1 LLLYWIHHIVAA
13 IAGGDFIT
21 SRSSIKPFSAA
32 DRMSAAVSFS
42 TGEGKMPQLR
52 LEFLG
57 GFRVSLDGIPIT
69 TFESNKVRAL
79 LAYLAVEAQ
88 RSRPRES
95 LATLLWPDWPDRA
108 ALSNLR
114 YALSDLRKVIGDRT
128 AKPPFLLISRE
139 AIQFNTESDHY
150 LDIAEF
156 TRLAGSQDVD
166 DLEKAIYLYKGEFLE
181 GLSVADAAPFEDW
194 VRLKVEQLHR
204 ACREMLHHL
213 AGMLENRREYD
224 RALTYARRQ
233 VESEAWDE
241 SAQRQL
247 MRLLA
252 LSGRRGE
259 ALNQF
264 ERLKVL
270 LGEELGV
277 MPEVETIHLQQQIK
291 TGETLVPV
299 AEKQYEGIS
308 DVYQP
313 ADSAPSKPFDAHRH
327 NLPASLTS
335 FVGREREIDE
345 IKQLI
350 AGTRL
355 LTLTGIGGTGKTR
368 LALQVSADMINEFS
382 GGVWLVEL
390 ATLRDPAV
398 VEHAIASVLGVCDRP
413 DQLMSDLLIE
423 HMRER
428 NLLIILDNCE
438 HLVDAC
444 ARLAY
449 LLLSAAPDLKIL
461 ATSRVPLNLPG
472 EVNYSVP
479 PLSLPDSHRI
489 APLLDVAEFDA
500 IRLFIERAASVQP
513 AFSLTDENAPA
524 VTLICQHL
532 DGIPLAIELATAR
545 MRLLS
550 PDQIAARLG
559 DRFNLLTGGSR
570 SALPRQQT
578 IRATM
583 DWSYELLVEA
593 ERTLFNRLSVF
604 TGSFSLEAVE
614 AICADKIDDG
624 TPAHG
629 IQPSQVLDLLGALVD
644 HSLVYAQERTTEA
657 RYGLLETVRQYA
669 LERLVASGELH
680 NLQERH
686 LAYYLEFAERG
697 LPHFN
702 AGQPIWANR
711 FEAEYDNLRSAM
723 EYAIANY
730 LESAIRFEDPLV
742 WFTEVTYR
750 ERECYGWVMRILELS
765 ESWPPGKLRT
775 IALKS
780 AGELIVHFGDIS
792 QGQTY
797 LAASLEMARY
807 LQDKGLINLVLH
819 DLQAVNWSLGNMDL
833 GHDYAEEHLEIS
845 RELGDKAEIS
855 CALWYLGEAA
865 IRSGDSQ
872 AGRKFCEQSLEI
884 ARQENHLNN
893 IAFNLYSLAT
903 LAQKEGDT
911 SRAKELYRECAQIR
925 RNWGFQT
932 GLASTLLR
940 LGQVLIQEGDAIQ
953 SKKLAEESLEIY
965 RELDIKDIG
974 VYCLN
979 IFAGAAWINRQD
991 ERAARLF
998 GAAEAATEKLDVETE
1013 YFYHMTYDPIIA
1025 GIREQL
1031 GEADFN
1037 KAWAEGR
1044 KMTLEQAIELAL
1056 N

>member
-1 LLLYWIHHIVAA
+1 MAHL
-13 IAGGDFIT
+13 
-21 SRSSIKPFSAA
+21 
-32 DRMSAAVSFS
+32 RM
-42 TGEGKMPQLR
+42 
-52 LEFLG
+52 EFLG
-57 GFRVSLDGIPIT
+57 GFRVSLDGTPIT
-69 TFESNKVRAL
+69 TFESSKVRAL
-79 LAYLAVEAQ
+79 LAYLAIEAQ
-88 RSRPRES
+88 RPHPRES
-95 LATLLWPDWPDRA
+95 LAALLWPDWPNRA

-114 YALSDLRKVIGDRT
+114 YALSNLRKVIGDRT
-128 AKPPFLLISRE
+128 ADPPFLLISRE
-139 AIQFNTESDHY
+139 AIQFNLESDHW
-150 LDIAEF
+150 LDVAEF
-156 TRLAGSQDVD
+156 TRLAGSQDVG
-166 DLEKAIYLYKGEFLE
+166 DLEKAICLYKGEFLE
-181 GLSVADAAPFEDW
+181 GFSVSEAIPFEDW
-194 VRLKVEQLHR
+194 ARLKCEQLHR
-204 ACREMLHHL
+204 ACREMLHYL
-213 AGMLENRREYD
+213 AEMLENRREYD

-252 LSGRRGE
+252 QSGRRGE

-277 MPEVETIHLQQQIK
+277 VPEVETIHLHQQIK
-291 TGETLVPV
+291 TGETLVPDGG
-299 AEKQYEGIS
+299 KQYEIVS

-335 FVGREREIDE
+335 FVGRGREIGE

-350 AGTRL
+350 ASTRL

-368 LALQVSADMINEFS
+368 LALKVSADMISEFS

-390 ATLRDPAV
+390 ATLRDPAL
-398 VEHAIASVLGVCDRP
+398 VEHVIASVLGVCDRP

-423 HMRER
+423 HVRER

-449 LLLSAAPDLKIL
+449 LLLSAAPNLKIL
-461 ATSRVPLNLPG
+461 ATSRVPLYIPG

-479 PLSLPDSHRI
+479 PLSLPDSHKI
-489 APLLDVAEFDA
+489 AQLLDLAEFDA

-550 PDQIAARLG
+550 PDQIAARLD
-559 DRFNLLTGGSR
+559 DRFTLLTGGSR

-583 DWSYELLVEA
+583 DWSYDLLDVA
-593 ERTLFNRLSVF
+593 ERTLFNRLAVF

-614 AICADKIDDG
+614 AVCVDKIGDG

-629 IQPSQVLDLLGALVD
+629 IQPSQMLDLLGALVD
-644 HSLVYAQERTTEA
+644 HSLVYTQERTTEA
-657 RYGLLETVRQYA
+657 RYGLLETVHQYA
-669 LERLVASGELH
+669 LENLVASGELH

-697 LPHFN
+697 LPHVS
-702 AGQPIWANR
+702 AGQPIWTHR

-723 EYAIANY
+723 EYAIENS
-730 LESAIRFEDPLV
+730 LESAIRFEDPLL
-742 WFTEVTYR
+742 WFAQITHR
-750 ERECYGWVMRILELS
+750 DRECYDWLMRIFELTK
-765 ESWPPGKLRT
+765 SWPPGKLRA
-775 IALKS
+775 IALKT
-780 AGELIVHFGDIS
+780 AGEFTVYFGDIS
-792 QGQTY
+792 QGLAY
-797 LAASLEMARY
+797 LAASLQMARD
-807 LQDKGLINLVLH
+807 LQDKSLINLVLH
-819 DLQAVNWSLGNMDL
+819 DLQVVNNHLGNWEL
-833 GHDYAEEHLEIS
+833 WHDYAEEHLEIS

-855 CALWYLGEAA
+855 CALFNLGDAA
-865 IRSGDSQ
+865 IRNGDSQ
-872 AGRKFCEQSLEI
+872 AGRKFYEQSLDI
-884 ARQENHLNN
+884 ARQENHLNM

-925 RNWGFQT
+925 RDWGFRT
-932 GLASTLLR
+932 GLALTLLR
-940 LGQVLIQEGDAIQ
+940 LAQVLIQEGNAIQ
-953 SKKLAEESLEIY
+953 SKKLAEESLEIC
-965 RELDIKDIG
+965 RELNITDMK

-979 IFAGAAWINRQD
+979 IFAGAVGIDRQD

-998 GAAEAATEKLDVETE
+998 GAAQAATEKLDVETE

-1025 GIREQL
+1025 VIREQL
-1031 GEADFN
+1031 GETDFN

-1044 KMTLEQAIELAL
+1044 NMTLEQAVELAL

>member
-1 LLLYWIHHIVAA
+1 
-13 IAGGDFIT
+13 
-21 SRSSIKPFSAA
+21 
-32 DRMSAAVSFS
+32 
-42 TGEGKMPQLR
+42 
-52 LEFLG
+52 
-57 GFRVSLDGIPIT
+57 
-69 TFESNKVRAL
+69 
-79 LAYLAVEAQ
+79 
-88 RSRPRES
+88 
-95 LATLLWPDWPDRA
+95 LATLLWSDWPDRA

-128 AKPPFLLISRE
+128 AQPPFLLISRE
-139 AIQFNTESDHY
+139 AIQFNAESDHY

-156 TRLAGSQDVD
+156 TRLAGSQDVG
-166 DLEKAIYLYKGEFLE
+166 DLEKAICLYKGEFLE

-194 VRLKVEQLHR
+194 ARLTREQFHR

-213 AGMLENRREYD
+213 AGMLENRREYE

-264 ERLKVL
+264 ERLKVT

-277 MPEVETIHLQQQIK
+277 VPEVETIHLQQQIK
-291 TGETLVPV
+291 TGETLVP
-299 AEKQYEGIS
+299 AGGIQFEGVS
-308 DVYQP
+308 DIYQP
-313 ADSAPSKPFDAHRH
+313 GVSAPSKPFEASRH

-335 FVGREREIDE
+335 FVGREREIGE

-350 AGTRL
+350 AGNRL
-355 LTLTGIGGTGKTR
+355 LTLTGVGGTGKTR

-382 GGVWLVEL
+382 AGVWLVEL
-390 ATLRDPAV
+390 ATLRDPAL
-398 VEHAIASVLGVCDRP
+398 VEAAIASVLGIYGRP
-413 DQLMSDLLIE
+413 DQSMSDLLIE
-423 HMRER
+423 HVRER

-479 PLSLPDSHRI
+479 PLNLPDSHRI
-489 APLLDVAEFDA
+489 APLLDLAEFDG

-513 AFSLTDENAPA
+513 TFSLTDENAPA

-583 DWSYELLVEA
+583 DWSYDLLVEA
-593 ERTLFNRLSVF
+593 ERTLFNRLAVF
-604 TGSFSLEAVE
+604 TGSFSLEGVE
-614 AICADKIDDG
+614 AICADKIDDEA
-624 TPAHG
+624 PVHG
-629 IQPSQVLDLLGALVD
+629 IQPCQVLDLLGALVE
-644 HSLVYAQERTTEA
+644 HSLVNVQDRTSEA

-669 LERLVASGELH
+669 IEKLVASGELH

-686 LAYYLEFAERG
+686 LAYYLEFAEKG
-697 LPHFN
+697 LPYLS
-702 AGQPIWANR
+702 AGQPSWTHR
-711 FEAEYDNLRSAM
+711 FESEYVNLRSAM
-723 EYAIANY
+723 EYAIDNS
-730 LESAIRFEDPLV
+730 LESAIRFEDPLG
-742 WFTEVTYR
+742 WFADYTYR
-750 ERECYGWVMRILELS
+750 QRECYGWAMRVLELT
-765 ESWPPGKLRT
+765 ESWPPGKLRA

-780 AGELIVHFGDIS
+780 AGLLTVDFGDSS
-792 QGQTY
+792 QGLAY
-797 LAASLEMARY
+797 LAASLEMARD
-807 LQDKGLINLVLH
+807 LQDKSLINLVLH
-819 DLQAVNWSLGNMDL
+819 DLQIANNELGNL
-833 GHDYAEEHLEIS
+833 ELYHDYAEEHLEIS
-845 RELGDKAEIS
+845 RELGDKAEIL
-855 CALWYLGEAA
+855 CALWNLGEAA
-865 IRSGDSQ
+865 IHRGDSQ
-872 AGRKFCEQSLEI
+872 AGREFLQQSLEI
-884 ARQENHLNN
+884 ALQENDLNG
-893 IAFNLYSLAT
+893 IAFNLFSLAT

-911 SRAKELYRECAQIR
+911 SRAQELYRECAQIR
-925 RNWGFQT
+925 RDMGWRT
-932 GLASTLLR
+932 GLAFTLLR
-940 LGQVLIQEGDAIQ
+940 LGWVLIQEGDAIQ
-953 SKKLAEESLEIY
+953 SKKVAEESLEIY
-965 RELDIKDIG
+965 RELNITDRR

-979 IFAGAAWINRQD
+979 IFAGAAGINRQD

-998 GAAEAATEKLDVETE
+998 GAAQAAAEKLDIETE
-1013 YFYHMTYDPIIA
+1013 YFYHITYDPIIA
-1025 GIREQL
+1025 DIREQL
-1031 GEADFN
+1031 GEAGSN
-1037 KAWAEGR
+1037 KAWEEGR
-1044 KMTLEQAIELAL
+1044 EMTLEQAVELSL